1 LQGEEGATG
10 DVPLIGA
17 KHRRR
22 SIRLQGEEGTTG
34 DVPLIEAK
42 HRRRSIRLQGSDYS
56 EPGGY
61 FVTICAAG
69 RNNLFGRIENG
80 RVCLNALGEV
90 VLECWLAIPE
100 HFSNADLKEFIVMPN
115 HMHGIVVL
123 GVGARYIVP
132 SDGAARKTESF
143 QKPTKATIPTIVRTF
158 EAAVTRMAVGRLGK
172 RGGQIWQ
179 RNYFER
185 VLRDGQE
192 YADASRYILENP
204 QKWEWDK
211 QNLQAKMARTGTMV
225 KFE

>member
-1 LQGEEGATG
+1 M
-10 DVPLIGA
+10 
-17 KHRRR
+17 
-22 SIRLQGEEGTTG
+22 
-34 DVPLIEAK
+34 IEAK
-42 HRRRSIRLQGSDYS
+42 HRRRSIRLPESDYS

-69 RNNLFGRIENG
+69 RKNPFGKAESG
-80 RVCLNALGEV
+80 RVWLNTLGEIV
-90 VLECWLAIPE
+90 RECWLAIPE
-100 HFSNADLKEFIVMPN
+100 HFSNANLKEFIVMPN

-143 QKPTKATIPTIVRTF
+143 QKPTRATIPTIVRTF
-158 EAAVTRMAVGRLGK
+158 KAAVTRMAGGRLGK

-179 RNYFER
+179 RNYFEH

-192 YADASRYILENP
+192 YAHAGRYILENP

-211 QNLQAKMARTGTMV
+211 QNLQAKAPSSGEQSA
-225 KFE
+225 KFD